1 VSVVQARRST
11 ANSKAAGA
19 AFIHRG
25 RSSAMRLQRGSLWI
39 TGVAALFLLQGCATS
54 RVPEAIREAPQP
66 SPSVSAVQQQ
76 PDVHLGQRVRWGGKI
91 LAVHNARTTTEIEIL
106 AAPLGSDGKPQEGES
121 GLGRF
126 IVELAGFKDPAEF
139 PEERRLT
146 VVGALTGVVTRNVG
160 DYPYRY
166 PVVAGDVWYLWPNPP
181 PDRYASRFY
190 DPWYRPWYGPW
201 YGPRYGPG
209 FGPWYG
215 PWY

>member
-1 VSVVQARRST
+1 VSPHCSCSRAVRR
-11 ANSKAAGA
+11 AASPRR
-19 AFIHRG
+19 FG
-25 RSSAMRLQRGSLWI
+25 R
-39 TGVAALFLLQGCATS
+39 
-54 RVPEAIREAPQP
+54 PP
-66 SPSVSAVQQQ
+66 SPRLPSARFNNN
-76 PDVHLGQRVRWGGKI
+76 PTYLSRTARALGREI